1 MLPAETTTLETAMY
15 AVLAGGIGAARFLR
29 GLVRAVP
36 PEELTVI
43 VNVGDDLDGYGLRV
57 CPDLDTITYTLG
69 GVIHPEQEWGRADEQ
84 FTVAGEL
91 ERFGEPRWFTLGDRD
106 LATHVYRTKRLR
118 EGAPLSQVT
127 AEITAAFGL
136 ATRLVPATDDRVATH
151 VHTTDGRDLTF
162 QEYWVGE
169 RAAPAVDRV
178 ELVGAAEARP
188 APGVLEAIRDAEA
201 VLVCPSNPVVSIGT
215 ILAVPGVREA
225 VADTSAPVVG
235 VSPIVGGG
243 VVRGMADKLLPSV
256 GADVS
261 AVGVARHY
269 RDWLDG
275 WVIDQR
281 DRDQADAVT
290 ECGLAV
296 AVTDTMMDEVE
307 VATVLARTVVAL
319 AGDLR
324 RDAA

>member
-1 MLPAETTTLETAMY
+1 MY

-36 PEELTVI
+36 PDELTVI
-43 VNVGDDLDGYGLRV
+43 VNVGDDLDGYGLQV

-69 GVIHPEQEWGRADEQ
+69 GVIHPEQEWGRADER

-106 LATHVYRTKRLR
+106 IATHIYRTRRLR

-127 AEITAAFGL
+127 AEITAAFGVGP
-136 ATRLVPATDDRVATH
+136 RLIPATDDRVATH
-151 VHTTDGRDLTF
+151 VHTTDGRDLMF

-169 RAAPAVDRV
+169 RARPEVDRV
-178 ELVGAAEARP
+178 ELVGAADARP
-188 APGVLEAIRDAEA
+188 APGVLEAIRDADA

-215 ILAVPGVREA
+215 ILAVPGIREA
-225 VADTSAPVVG
+225 VASTAAPVVG
-235 VSPIVGGG
+235 VSPIVGGD

-256 GADVS
+256 GAEVS

-275 WVIDQR
+275 WVLDRR
-281 DRDQADAVT
+281 DAEQADAVADL
-290 ECGLAV
+290 GLAA
-296 AVTDTMMDEVE
+296 AVTDTMMDDVA
-307 VATVLARTVVAL
+307 VATALAETTVRL